1 MIVITVL
8 LIAVAVYLAA
18 GLAFSIPFVIKG
30 VAQIDEG
37 AVGSKWGFRLIIIP
51 GTIVFWPV
59 LLKKWMKAR
68 KEFRSQNSEF
78 TRDEQK
84 N

>member
-8 LIAVAVYLAA
+8 LIAVAVYLGA

-30 VAQIDEG
+30 VTQIDEG

-59 LLKKWMKAR
+59 LLKKWMKAW
-68 KEFRSQNSEF
+68 KEFRTQNSEF
-78 TRDEQK
+78 RRDEQK